1 MENNMSAIE
10 KLFDENNND
19 NIVLYNDKGEAT
31 EFEQAAII
39 PLDGKI
45 YAILSLANPTE
56 DIAEDEGFVFEINAE
71 EDHPSFNLVD
81 NEDIINEVF
90 ELYEGLLDLLD
101 EDETAEDA
109 DGE

>member
-31 EFEQAAII
+31 EFEQAAIV
-39 PLDGKI
+39 PLGGKI
-45 YAILSLANPTE
+45 YAILSLATPTE
-56 DIAEDEGFVFEINAE
+56 NIADDEGFVFEIDAE
-71 EDHPSFNLVD
+71 AEHPSFNLVD
-81 NEDIINEVF
+81 DEEIIDEVF
-90 ELYEGLLDLLD
+90 SLYEGLLELM
-101 EDETAEDA
+101 EEEGEE

>member
-1 MENNMSAIE
+1 MSAIE
-10 KLFDENNND
+10 KLFDENNNE

-45 YAILSLANPTE
+45 YAILSLADPTE
-56 DIAEDEGFVFEINAE
+56 DISDDEGFVFEVNAE
-71 EDHPSFNLVD
+71 EEHPSFNLVD
-81 NEDIINEVF
+81 NEQIIDEVF
-90 ELYEGLLDLLD
+90 ALYEGLLELLE
-101 EDETAEDA
+101 EDEAEEGA